1 MSWCRSLFGEKSGYH
16 NEGVSW
22 NSEEEENRRLD
33 INQVSAA
40 AVPLPQRCAEFS
52 IAAAVAA
59 MSAQHW
65 HCIHECGGRLKP
77 KDSSP

>member
-1 MSWCRSLFGEKSGYH
+1 MYRRSLFREKSGDH

-22 NSEEEENRRLD
+22 NSEEENRRLD

-65 HCIHECGGRLKP
+65 HCIHECGGRLKS
-77 KDSSP
+77 KNSLA